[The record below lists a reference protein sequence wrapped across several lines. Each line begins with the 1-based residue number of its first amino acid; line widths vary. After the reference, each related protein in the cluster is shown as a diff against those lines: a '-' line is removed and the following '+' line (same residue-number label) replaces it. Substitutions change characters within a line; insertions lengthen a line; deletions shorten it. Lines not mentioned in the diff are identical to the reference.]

1 MATITIN
8 IHDEVAEEFR
18 EEVRQKIGQKKG
30 ALGKAIEEALK
41 QWIYQKK
48 QKQISEEMIALM
60 EKGIAM
66 GKIKIKSRGELYE
79 RG

>member
-1 MATITIN
+1 MKTITIN
-8 IHDEVAEEFR
+8 VHDEIANEFK
-18 EEVRQKIGQKKG
+18 EEVRQKIGHQKG